1 MNDAT
6 RQNDE
11 WLEAAKEHFEQAV
24 VEENWNLAQSII
36 EDVRSEGFA
45 DSATVLARELTAKQ
59 HEYGA
64 R

>member
-1 MNDAT
+1 MSNKETEKWLLDA
-6 RQNDE
+6 QQ
-11 WLEAAKEHFEQAV
+11 HFEQAV

-64 R
+64 H